1 MGSLPKVDIQI
12 EVKLNA
18 GTLTREYGTYTNDV
32 SVDSLSTYAVARC
45 FNQQRMEGKA
55 GVSRGKVAE
64 AIVQLVFE

>member
-32 SVDSLSTYAVARC
+32 RLIHSLRMLLHVALTSKEWRERRE
-45 FNQQRMEGKA
+45 F
-55 GVSRGKVAE
+55 
-64 AIVQLVFE
+64 LVEK